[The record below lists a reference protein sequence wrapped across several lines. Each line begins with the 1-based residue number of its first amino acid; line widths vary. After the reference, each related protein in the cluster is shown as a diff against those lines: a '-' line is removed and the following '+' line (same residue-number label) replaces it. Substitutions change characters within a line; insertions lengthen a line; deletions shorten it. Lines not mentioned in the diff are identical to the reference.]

1 MKSKMLPASVALSA
15 ALAVGAPAS
24 VLAQSFPSRP
34 IRDAQQMARGSKVVA
49 QAGVKVD

>member
-1 MKSKMLPASVALSA
+1 MRRSPPRLARALFACA
-15 ALAVGAPAS
+15 A
-24 VLAQSFPSRP
+24 LAQSFPSRP